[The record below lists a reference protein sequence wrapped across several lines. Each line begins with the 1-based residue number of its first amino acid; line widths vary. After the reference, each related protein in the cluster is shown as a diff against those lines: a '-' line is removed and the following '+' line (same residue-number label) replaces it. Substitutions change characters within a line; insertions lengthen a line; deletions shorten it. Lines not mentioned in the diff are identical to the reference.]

1 MPVPRLEALEIARLV
16 ETSNAES
23 PTMMIYNQPV
33 MAVRIYTSHRAS
45 LVALFLTN
53 RLNFPDSKTSKPKRT
68 VTPFYVN
75 VCPPPL
81 PAGLRRG

>member
-1 MPVPRLEALEIARLV
+1 
-16 ETSNAES
+16 
-23 PTMMIYNQPV
+23 

-53 RLNFPDSKTSKPKRT
+53 SLNLRDSNTSKPKRT

-81 PAGLRRG
+81 PAGLRQGWAIAKVKIISDYCCPVKLKTA

>member
-1 MPVPRLEALEIARLV
+1 MPVPRHKGSRIARLV

-23 PTMMIYNQPV
+23 PTIMIYNQPV

-53 RLNFPDSKTSKPKRT
+53 RLNLRDSYDVKTKAYSYA
-68 VTPFYVN
+68 FYVN

-81 PAGLRRG
+81 PAGLRQG